1 MMAFERL
8 EPFGALADEF
18 RLGTLAATLANV
30 HRSKDSP
37 VFGASDFMP
46 ALARAMGGY
55 APPPPPIELDPEAH
69 SAKLDA
75 LLFGHTVH

>member
-30 HRSKDSP
+30 HRGKDSP
-37 VFGASDFMP
+37 VYGAGDFMP
-46 ALARAMGGY
+46 ALARALGGY
-55 APPPPPIELDPEAH
+55 APAPQPIEIDPEAH
-69 SAKLDA
+69 SARLDA
-75 LLFGHTVH
+75 LLFRRTVH